1 MDPYREILANG
12 IKQTYTKLSK
22 AKFKEAFDYKIKN
35 RVSDPGGATVTNKK
49 NDYILDILIIFL
61 ELSKQ
66 DIVVNKTFFNTKRR
80 PDYRIDRYKLIF
92 EYDGPDHYRNPFK
105 IYSDKRKFKEYS
117 DKGYRVVR
125 WPYYMQLSKDAAK
138 YIFRDVIKHFS
149 YELDE
154 LKNLRDEGFYS
165 DEKFLKAI
173 GRVYKN
179 VFTGMPAATD
189 NEILAHGLHGSNEVA
204 SAMTNV
210 GIDNLLKDFNWQSDK
225 DDKLKAPESIINE
238 FMFSHKLYIDDIS
251 DVDDLKFKD
260 EDKQKLILPI
270 THKEFMNLY
279 YKVINGI
286 KINDLK
292 GLFPRN
298 KESIQRTMPRDK

>member
-1 MDPYREILANG
+1 
-12 IKQTYTKLSK
+12 
-22 AKFKEAFDYKIKN
+22 
-35 RVSDPGGATVTNKK
+35 
-49 NDYILDILIIFL
+49 
-61 ELSKQ
+61 
-66 DIVVNKTFFNTKRR
+66 
-80 PDYRIDRYKLIF
+80 
-92 EYDGPDHYRNPFK
+92 
-105 IYSDKRKFKEYS
+105 
-117 DKGYRVVR
+117 
-125 WPYYMQLSKDAAK
+125 
-138 YIFRDVIKHFS
+138 
-149 YELDE
+149 
-154 LKNLRDEGFYS
+154 
-165 DEKFLKAI
+165 
-173 GRVYKN
+173 
-179 VFTGMPAATD
+179 
-189 NEILAHGLHGSNEVA
+189 
-204 SAMTNV
+204 MTNV

-225 DDKLKAPESIINE
+225 NDKLKAPESIMNE